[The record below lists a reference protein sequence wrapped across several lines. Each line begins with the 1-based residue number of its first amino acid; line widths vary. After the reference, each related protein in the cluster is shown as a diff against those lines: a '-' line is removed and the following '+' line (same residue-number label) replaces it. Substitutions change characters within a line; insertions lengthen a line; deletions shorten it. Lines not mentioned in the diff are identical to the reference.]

1 LSVPTTNSTASAT
14 VTPCENTSQSLRTS
28 SDGCYGVA

>member
-14 VTPCENTSQSLRTS
+14 VAACENRSQSLRMR
-28 SDGCYGVA
+28 GGACGQQ